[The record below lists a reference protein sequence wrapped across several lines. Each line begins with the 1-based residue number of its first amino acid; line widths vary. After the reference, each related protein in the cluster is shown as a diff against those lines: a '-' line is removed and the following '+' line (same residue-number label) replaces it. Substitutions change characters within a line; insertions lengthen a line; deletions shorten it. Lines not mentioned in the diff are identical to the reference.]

1 MKNHMRLRFRSNP
14 LTGALLA
21 FLLIGMLASR
31 VNSQTTSS
39 LTLRLSVVDT
49 EGRGVPAATVV
60 LKSDAI
66 DREIVGVTNA
76 DGTVSFVDLQPG
88 TSKVTVNAIGFAP
101 LHQSVTVSVNGNND
115 VKLAVGP
122 PPNGYSSV
130 PQIKSLMSPIPLR
143 ILRGFQYEFKVI
155 EQPGTVL
162 LTNDAGV
169 IQPVENLQR
178 NLQQNT
184 LTFKWAELFP
194 DAMSL
199 YKRGNDYLNKNAPSD
214 DVELRGWLCG
224 TRPLVTCL
232 AKGGRWWE
240 RFFGGFTTYVN
251 YSERVSVVGNL
262 DVTDPRF
269 GKKFQ
274 FNGGASFDP
283 TKLFLTPSSW
293 KGAFDEVQ
301 KIDKATA
308 LLGARDALKGTPW
321 KPNWLA
327 LFLPKIDFKIL
338 SQFDFIKQ
346 DGILVEAPFRE
357 RALNTWTLTWD
368 LTRLIPDT
376 KNRLDADIAREA
388 VAKLQTDLGH
398 KPPDPNLIWRKR
410 CILYFAADQR
420 NVDVQA
426 GFSDKSCWELAQAK
440 IYSAAQFYELACVQ
454 GPAAAEVVVNGG
466 QIPRA
471 NLPAPANKP
480 PGNACKW

>member
-1 MKNHMRLRFRSNP
+1 MKNHLRLRFRTNP
-14 LTGALLA
+14 LTRVLLA
-21 FLLIGMLASR
+21 FLLMGMLASH
-31 VNSQTTSS
+31 VNSQTNTS

-66 DREIVGVTNA
+66 DREIVGVTNV
-76 DGTVSFVDLQPG
+76 DGTVTFVDLSPG
-88 TSKVTVNAIGFAP
+88 KSKVTVNATGFAP
-101 LHQSVTVSVNGNND
+101 LQQSVTVRVNEPNH

-122 PPNGYSSV
+122 PPTGYSSV
-130 PQIKSLMSPIPLR
+130 PTIKSLMLPIPLR
-143 ILRGFQYEFKVI
+143 ILRGLQYEFKVN
-155 EQPGTVL
+155 EQAGTVL
-162 LTNDAGV
+162 ITNDAGV
-169 IQPVENLQR
+169 LQPIENPQR

-194 DAMSL
+194 DAMPL
-199 YKRGNDYLNKNAPSD
+199 FKRGNDYLNKNAPAD
-214 DVELRGWLCG
+214 DAELKEWLCG
-224 TRPLVTCL
+224 SRPLVTCL

-251 YSERVSVVGNL
+251 YSERVSIVQNL
-262 DVTDPRF
+262 VVTDPTF

-283 TKLFLTPSSW
+283 SKLFVTASSW

-308 LLGARDALKGTPW
+308 LLGASDAIDGTPW
-321 KPNWLA
+321 KPHWLA

-346 DGILVEAPFRE
+346 DGILIEAPFRE

-368 LTRLIPDT
+368 LTRILPDT

-388 VAKLQTDLGH
+388 VINLRTDLGH
-398 KPPDPNLIWRKR
+398 KPADPWRKR
-410 CILYFAADQR
+410 CILHFAADQR
-420 NVDVQA
+420 DVDVQA
-426 GFSDKSCWELAQAK
+426 GFSDKSCWALAQPNV
-440 IYSAAQFYELACVQ
+440 YSAAQFYELACVQ
-454 GPAAAEVVVNGG
+454 GTGAAEVIVKGG
-466 QIPRA
+466 Q
-471 NLPAPANKP
+471 NSPATTPASATRP
-480 PGNACKW
+480 PGNACNW